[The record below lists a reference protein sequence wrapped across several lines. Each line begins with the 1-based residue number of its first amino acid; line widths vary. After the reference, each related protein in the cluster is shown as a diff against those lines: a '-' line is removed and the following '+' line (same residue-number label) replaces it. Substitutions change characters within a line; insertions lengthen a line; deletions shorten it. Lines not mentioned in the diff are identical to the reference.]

1 MIVVDVTYLC
11 NSICDCALQYYD
23 NNQEKFK
30 FNYNVI
36 TQEELI
42 NPSEEAPQFSQG
54 DVLVKILNQKL
65 EKEGSTKRYVEDPNY
80 TSLFARVIQNS
91 SEINIELQDT
101 EWPFEYID
109 HNREIVRAI
118 VFDDDGYYYFVR
130 AERDDDFGRATIIET
145 SGGGVENGEDL
156 LSAIKRE
163 LKEELG
169 VEVDVLCKIGLV
181 SDYYN
186 LIHRHN
192 LNNYYLCKVLSF
204 GDTNLTQD
212 EKESFHLSTLRLTY
226 EGAVSEYDKRS
237 DTKLGRLIANRELPV
252 LRQAKKMIE
261 RL

>member
-1 MIVVDVTYLC
+1 M
-11 NSICDCALQYYD
+11 
-23 NNQEKFK
+23 NNR
-30 FNYNVI
+30 
-36 TQEELI
+36 
-42 NPSEEAPQFSQG
+42 P
-54 DVLVKILNQKL
+54 
-65 EKEGSTKRYVEDPNY
+65 
-80 TSLFARVIQNS
+80 
-91 SEINIELQDT
+91 EINIELQDT

-118 VFDDDGYYYFVR
+118 VFDDAGYYYFVR
-130 AERDDDFGRATIIET
+130 AERDDDFGRATLIET

-204 GDTNLTQD
+204 GDKNLTQD

-252 LRQAKKMIE
+252 LQQAKKIIE